1 MDLAKCYESHRI
13 RNTAQT
19 RIIKMLGTV
28 PFSWISNFFYN
39 TVFYNNNDF
48 FYNGLSFIMDFFYNI
63 FFILT
68 TDKKSAEI
76 EISLNICW
84 FR

>member
-1 MDLAKCYESHRI
+1 M
-13 RNTAQT
+13 
-19 RIIKMLGTV
+19 
-28 PFSWISNFFYN
+28 
-39 TVFYNNNDF
+39 DF
-48 FYNGLSFIMDFFYNI
+48 FYNGLFYNI

-76 EISLNICW
+76 EITLNICW

>member
-39 TVFYNNNDF
+39 TVFYNNF
-48 FYNGLSFIMDFFYNI
+48 FNKIFFLRLFFIMDFF
-63 FFILT
+63 
-68 TDKKSAEI
+68 
-76 EISLNICW
+76 
-84 FR
+84 

>member
-39 TVFYNNNDF
+39 TVFYNNFFYQKFFPKTF
-48 FYNGLSFIMDFFYNI
+48 FYNGLFFKWTFFIMDFFS
-63 FFILT
+63 
-68 TDKKSAEI
+68 K
-76 EISLNICW
+76 
-84 FR
+84 

>member
-1 MDLAKCYESHRI
+1 MDFFHNGLFL
-13 RNTAQT
+13 
-19 RIIKMLGTV
+19 KM
-28 PFSWISNFFYN
+28 IFFIMI
-39 TVFYNNNDF
+39 F
-48 FYNGLSFIMDFFYNI
+48 FYNGLSFIMDFFI
-63 FFILT
+63 TFFFIQT